1 LGLEKSLIEVEM
13 RYPIILHTD
22 DGKQFGVTV
31 PDLPGCFSSG
41 DSVDDAIDKARA
53 AILFHAEGLISSR
66 QPVPMPSE
74 IVDMSDIHG
83 GDSTA
88 LLAYADVDTESI
100 MGPAR
105 RINITI
111 KQANLQVIDI
121 RAKAR
126 GMNRSEYLAYAGTHF
141 ESE

>member
-1 LGLEKSLIEVEM
+1 M

-22 DGKQFGVTV
+22 DNQQFGVTV
-31 PDLPGCFSSG
+31 PDLPGCFSQG
-41 DSVDDAIDKARA
+41 DSVENAVNNARE
-53 AILFHAEGLISSR
+53 AILFHAEALVSGKQTIPL
-66 QPVPMPSE
+66 PTE
-74 IVDMSDIHG
+74 IVDLSDFHG
-83 GDSTA
+83 DVGTA
-88 LLAYADVDTESI
+88 LIAYADVDIESI

-111 KQANLQVIDI
+111 KMASLQVIDI

-141 ESE
+141 EN